1 MNFEDGNRVDLL
13 YGGAEFFPALI
24 AAIEHAEK
32 EVYLETYIY
41 NDDDTGQRVA
51 MALAAAAK
59 RRVTVRVS
67 VDGFGSANLAQ
78 PIRDTL
84 EKAGVE
90 VVVFRPE
97 HGWRKSGLKYFSR
110 ERLRRLHRKLAMID
124 RKIAFCGGINI
135 VDDLID
141 PNRGPLDAPRF
152 DFAARVEGPV
162 VGPIA
167 AYMLNQWL
175 RLDWKRIASKQ
186 GELQRAIDTWVSR
199 RDWATPHPDGANVRV
214 AFITRDNVGNRRTI
228 ERAYLA
234 AIKLAKKEIIL
245 CNAYYFPGRRFRK
258 TLIAAARR
266 GVRVRL
272 LLQGRPEY
280 PVQHYASQ
288 VLYAELLAA
297 GIEIHEYTL
306 GFLHAKVGVV
316 DGGWATVGS
325 SNIDPFSL
333 FLAREANLV
342 VLNEEFAGLLLARL
356 EHAIAHDAAP
366 VHAERL
372 VKTGWLARAINTMS
386 YEALRLGVY
395 LSGHANQY

>member
-1 MNFEDGNRVDLL
+1 MKFEDGNRVELL
-13 YGGAEFFPALI
+13 CGGAEFFPALI
-24 AAIEHAEK
+24 SAIEGAKK

-41 NDDDTGQRVA
+41 NDDETGRRVTE
-51 MALAAAAK
+51 ALAAAAR

-67 VDGFGSANLAQ
+67 VDGFGSDNLAQ

-97 HGWRKSGLKYFSR
+97 YAFWKSGLKFFSR

-124 RKIAFCGGINI
+124 RKVAFCGGINI
-135 VDDLID
+135 VDDLVD
-141 PNRGPLDAPRF
+141 PNHGPLEAPRF

-162 VGPIA
+162 VGPISE
-167 AYMLNQWL
+167 YMLRQWL

-199 RDWATPHPDGANVRV
+199 REWAAPHPEGADVRV
-214 AFITRDNVGNRRTI
+214 AFVTRDNLRNRRTI
-228 ERAYLA
+228 EHAYLV

-258 TLIAAARR
+258 TLIAAATR

-288 VLYAELLAA
+288 ILYAELLAA
-297 GIEIHEYTL
+297 GIEIHEYSR

-316 DGGWATVGS
+316 DQTWATVGS
-325 SNIDPFSL
+325 SNIDLFSL

-342 VLNEEFAGLLLARL
+342 MLDEATAGLLRTKL
-356 EHAIAHDAAP
+356 EEAIAHDAAP
-366 VHAERL
+366 VHAARL
-372 VKTGWLARAINTMS
+372 VKTGRMARIVNAVS
-386 YEALRLGVY
+386 YAALRLGVY
-395 LSGHANQY
+395 LTGHANHY

>member
-1 MNFEDGNRVDLL
+1 MKFEDGNRIELL

-24 AAIEHAEK
+24 GAIERAER

-41 NDDDTGQRVA
+41 NDDETGRRVA
-51 MALAAAAK
+51 EALAAAA
-59 RRVTVRVS
+59 RRKVTVRVS

-78 PIRDTL
+78 SIRDTL

-97 HGWRKSGLKYFSR
+97 YTFWKSGLKFFSR

-124 RKIAFCGGINI
+124 RKVAFCGGINI

-141 PNRGPLDAPRF
+141 PNRGPLEAPRF
-152 DFAARVEGPV
+152 DFAARVQGPV

-199 RDWATPHPDGANVRV
+199 RDWATPDADGANVR
-214 AFITRDNVGNRRTI
+214 ATFITRDNVGNRRTI

-258 TLIAAARR
+258 TLIAAAQR

-288 VLYAELLAA
+288 VLYSELLAA
-297 GIEIHEYTL
+297 GIEIHEYRL
-306 GFLHAKVGVV
+306 GYLHAKVGVV
-316 DGGWATVGS
+316 DQGWATVGS

-333 FLAREANLV
+333 LLAREANLV
-342 VLNEEFAGLLLARL
+342 VLNEEFAGLLRAKL

-366 VHAERL
+366 VRAERL
-372 VKTGWLARAINTMS
+372 VETGLIARAINSAS
-386 YEALRLGVY
+386 YAALRLGVY
-395 LSGHANQY
+395 ITGHASQY

>member
-1 MNFEDGNRVDLL
+1 MKFEDGNRVELL
-13 YGGAEFFPALI
+13 CGGAEFFPSLI
-24 AAIEHAEK
+24 SAIESAEK

-41 NDDDTGQRVA
+41 NDDDTGRRVA
-51 MALAAAAK
+51 EALAAAA
-59 RRVTVRVS
+59 RRKVTVRVS
-67 VDGFGSANLAQ
+67 VDGFGSANLAK

-97 HGWRKSGLKYFSR
+97 YAFWKSGLKFFSR
-110 ERLRRLHRKLAMID
+110 ERLRRLHRKLAMVD
-124 RKIAFCGGINI
+124 RKIVFCGGINI

-141 PNRGPLDAPRF
+141 PNRGMLDAPRF
-152 DFAARVEGPV
+152 DFAARVQGPV

-175 RLDWKRIASKQ
+175 RLDWKRIASKH

-199 RDWATPHPDGANVRV
+199 RDWAAPDAGGANVR
-214 AFITRDNVGNRRTI
+214 AIFITRDNVGNRRTI

-234 AIKLAKKEIIL
+234 AIKLAKQEIIL

-306 GFLHAKVGVV
+306 GYLHAKVGVV
-316 DGGWATVGS
+316 DAGWATVGS

-333 FLAREANLV
+333 LLAREANLV
-342 VLNEEFAGLLLARL
+342 VLNEEFAGRLRAKL

-372 VKTGWLARAINTMS
+372 VQSGLIARAINAAS
-386 YEALRLGVY
+386 YAALRVAVY
-395 LSGHANQY
+395 FTGRASQY